1 MPKGQ
6 VKDYKGA
13 TFFDLKLTDQLA
25 LIALGLIIIALLF
38 FIGFGIYKA
47 INRNQNGEQRTREP
61 RVRKEPRTVRRVV
74 KRVVRRKKSK
84 KE

>member
-1 MPKGQ
+1 MPKDQ

-13 TFFDLKLTDQLA
+13 TFFDLKLTDQLS
-25 LIALGLIIIALLF
+25 LIVFGIIILAILF

-47 INRNQNGEQRTREP
+47 INHNQTSGQHIREP
-61 RVRKEPRTVRRVV
+61 RVRKEPRTTRKVV
-74 KRVVRRKKSK
+74 KRIVRRKKIK